1 MGRIKTFL
9 LYIGRWQLSGF
20 VLAPVLAVM
29 TDAPFYDAGVIKATI
44 IANLI
49 GGSIFYFVD
58 RKIFKGEYK

>member
-20 VLAPVLAVM
+20 VLAPVLAWM
-29 TDAPFYDAGVIKATI
+29 TDAPLYDAGVIKATVV
-44 IANLI
+44 ANLI
-49 GGSIFYFVD
+49 GGCIFYFVD